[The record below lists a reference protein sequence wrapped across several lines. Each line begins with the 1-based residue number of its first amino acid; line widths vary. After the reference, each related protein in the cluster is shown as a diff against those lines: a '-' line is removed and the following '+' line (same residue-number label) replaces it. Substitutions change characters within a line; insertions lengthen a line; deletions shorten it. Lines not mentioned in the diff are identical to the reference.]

1 MSNNESW
8 RRTILPINSTIENA
22 INVLND
28 TSLKIVLITTETGNL
43 FGTISDGDIRRGL
56 LVGLNLNSSIEK
68 IVHKDPIVVSS
79 GINRESVLALMA
91 ENKIQQIPI
100 VDKQRRVIGLHLWDE
115 IAKVPLRKNLMVIMA
130 GGMGSRLYPQTQNCP
145 KPLLPIA
152 GKPILEHIIVRA
164 KSEGFTEFILAIHHL
179 GDMIE
184 DYFGNG
190 DKLEVK
196 ISYLRERSPLGTAGA
211 LSLLTPL
218 PNFPFIVT
226 NGDVLTDI
234 RYGDLLSFHEH
245 HKMNA
250 TMAVRLQEWQNP
262 YGVVQVN
269 GDEITGYEEK
279 PITHNFI
286 NAGVYAFN
294 SDVLDMLETSVKIDM
309 STLMEQILRNGKKI
323 VAFPIHEQW
332 LDVGSPS
339 DFLLAVDNFAK
350 SKINEQN

>member
-28 TSLKIVLITTETGNL
+28 TALKIVLITGETGNL

-56 LVGLNLNSSIEK
+56 LAGLDLNSTIEK
-68 IVHKDPIVVSS
+68 IVHKDPIVVSPE
-79 GINRESVLALMA
+79 INRDLVLALMT

-100 VDKQRRVIGLHLWDE
+100 VDNKKRITGLHLWDE

-130 GGMGSRLYPQTQNCP
+130 GGTGSRLYPQTQNCP

-190 DKLEVK
+190 EKLEVN
-196 ISYLRERSPLGTAGA
+196 ISYLREGSPLGTAGA

-218 PNFPFIVT
+218 PKSPFVVT

-234 RYGDLLSFHEH
+234 RYGELLSFHEH

-250 TMAVRLQEWQNP
+250 TMAVRLKEWQNP
-262 YGVVQVN
+262 YGVVQVK
-269 GDEITGYEEK
+269 GDEVTDYEEK
-279 PITHNFI
+279 PTTHNFI

-294 SDVLDMLETSVKIDM
+294 PDVLDMLEKSARIDM
-309 STLMEQILRNGKKI
+309 STLMGQILRTGKKI
-323 VAFPIHEQW
+323 AAFPIHEQW

-350 SKINEQN
+350 SNKNE